1 MYKYANGDPSMTKIK
16 NSLINKIIL
25 EEYNKLLKEA
35 VGALG
40 KNTLKSLLDDFIKIP
55 ALGNQVIRKNV
66 KKSIENAFTKAFNK
80 TNGTTFG
87 KAGKLD
93 FNAWINNPG
102 MNNRQAV
109 QEIARVMWMNRN
121 ANMSEA
127 VLEDFA
133 KRQMRRYNRNAPES
147 GQEVAAQWA
156 KNMHAEAKAIA
167 KSQPKVT
174 KRDVSNKPVRGG
186 FPGDR
191 TITVKKQ
198 TGAKIQPRATIPGAP
213 SPQAGSFTK
222 AEIARFKNYDADLA
236 TAINKKPG
244 AGFGPKDVAPAEDLA
259 RYKFWTQ
266 SGKPKTPTAL
276 KPDPSI
282 KPMATRPLSTQ
293 GGAPKLNLLDAEA
306 AAPKLNNL
314 KMALGGAAVTVA
326 GIATLIFSLSGED
339 EKATIVQQELGDG
352 KSLSPEETEQY
363 ESLLNSS
370 DPNAIRVFM
379 DQEAGENLNSAQR
392 ETLDELILDLEEAQ
406 LKGSE
411 SEESESEESERPEKA
426 IDDAGGPKA
435 AAKKTRTAVE
445 GTPSKEKVIFALEA
459 SKATGSTNYQ
469 KAVAD
474 VQKALVNAGYSVSTM
489 GQTFPWGLNKPVA
502 NESFLKGNSNLIF
515 ENLTKTW
522 GLIKEDK
529 EATSAPGNNWSNE
542 NIKKYQIDGKV
553 GPKTLKAAENF
564 QKAILKANK
573 TEENPTPIGKTGRNK
588 DGVDRI
594 VGRQSWKYL
603 SKYKVGKW
611 TKSLSKAEKTTG
623 KTEPK
628 KNNKK
633 VVPKPGERPVPI
645 KPLQLDEMGY
655 SDMAL
660 AIREI
665 TPKAKG
671 KDPRAAREELFKY
684 WAETSAPDRIS
695 ESGPIKGT
703 LYFCGLLLKLTI
715 AQPVPADLYVRYQ
728 PVDPTA
734 KTKSGAKN
742 LLKLFEKTFGN
753 LKMDGQNLGNFLAM
767 GPNKRSKPAS
777 IKIKD
782 EFLKIANFTKYKNT
796 PEVADIIRH
805 FKNPEVSFADV
816 FTLICDTTSNIVKG
830 AKVASKK
837 NDKKK

>member
-1 MYKYANGDPSMTKIK
+1 MTKIK

-459 SKATGSTNYQ
+459 SKVTGFTNYQ

-529 EATSAPGNNWSNE
+529 EATSAPGNNWSNQD
-542 NIKKYQIDGKV
+542 IKKYQIDGKV

-603 SKYKVGKW
+603 SKYKDSAPQQAK
-611 TKSLSKAEKTTG
+611 KTTAKTGRVDPSNAAINTPGNNIDGSAVGNLASNTAVDGLSHDDMYRSIVKVREQFKKSNVYRGGIRG
-623 KTEPK
+623 K
-628 KNNKK
+628 
-633 VVPKPGERPVPI
+633 R
-645 KPLQLDEMGY
+645 
-655 SDMAL
+655 
-660 AIREI
+660 R
-665 TPKAKG
+665 
-671 KDPRAAREELFKY
+671 ELFKY
-684 WAETSAPDRIS
+684 WSTNYGDKS
-695 ESGPIKGT
+695 EQLGPVRGT
-703 LYFCGLLLKLTI
+703 VAFCGLLVKLI
-715 AQPVPADLYVRYQ
+715 KKNPDR
-728 PVDPTA
+728 
-734 KTKSGAKN
+734 AKN
-742 LLKLFEKTFGN
+742 LLEEFEKTFGKLALTGPDAAALTGQAGAEKRTAAVVPMSMELRRRL
-753 LKMDGQNLGNFLAM
+753 LKL
-767 GPNKRSKPAS
+767 
-777 IKIKD
+777 
-782 EFLKIANFTKYKNT
+782 ANF
-796 PEVADIIRH
+796 E
-805 FKNPEVSFADV
+805 
-816 FTLICDTTSNIVKG
+816 
-830 AKVASKK
+830 ASKEGDHMSDIYGEIMNK
-837 NDKKK
+837 NKNKKKYCY

>member
-1 MYKYANGDPSMTKIK
+1 MTKIK
-16 NSLINKIIL
+16 NSLINKIIS

-55 ALGNQVIRKNV
+55 ALADLAIRKNV
-66 KKSIENAFTKAFNK
+66 KKSIEKAFTNAFNK

-93 FNAWINNPG
+93 FNTWINSPG
-102 MNNRQAV
+102 MNNRKAV
-109 QEIARVMWMNRN
+109 QEIAKSTWMNRN
-121 ANMSEA
+121 ANMSDA

-133 KRQMRRYNRNAPES
+133 KRQMRKYNPKNPET
-147 GQEVAAQWA
+147 GHEVAAQWA

-174 KRDVSNKPVRGG
+174 KRDVSSTPVRGG

-191 TITVKKQ
+191 KITVKSQ
-198 TGAKIQPRATIPGAP
+198 RGAKIQNRSTIPGAP

-222 AEIARFKNYDADLA
+222 AEIARFKNYDAELA
-236 TAINKKPG
+236 TAINKNPG
-244 AGFGPKDVAPAEDLA
+244 AGFGPKDVAPIEDLA

-352 KSLSPEETEQY
+352 ESLSPEEMEQY
-363 ESLLNSS
+363 QNLLDSG
-370 DPNAIRVFM
+370 DPSAIRDFM
-379 DQEAGENLNSAQR
+379 LSIVGGKLDSDQR

-406 LKGSE
+406 AKGSE
-411 SEESESEESERPEKA
+411 PEKSEKPEKA

-489 GQTFPWGLNKPVA
+489 GQTFPWGLNKPIT

-522 GLIKEDK
+522 GLIKEDD
-529 EATSAPGNNWSNE
+529 EATSAPGNNWSDQD
-542 NIKKYQIDGKV
+542 IKKYQIDGKV

-564 QKAILKANK
+564 QKAILRANK
-573 TEENPTPIGKTGRNK
+573 TEDNPTPIGKTGRKK

-594 VGRQSWKYL
+594 VGPQSWKYL
-603 SKYKVGKW
+603 SKYKDGKW
-611 TKSLSKAEKTTG
+611 TKSLSKAGKTTA
-623 KTEPK
+623 KKEPK
-628 KNNKK
+628 KSVKK

-655 SDMAL
+655 SDMAN
-660 AIREI
+660 AIVDV

-671 KDPRAAREELFKY
+671 KAPRAARRELFKY
-684 WAETSAPDRIS
+684 WAETSAPDRI
-695 ESGPIKGT
+695 EQSGPVKGT
-703 LYFCGLLLKLTI
+703 LYFCGLLVKLTI
-715 AQPVPADLYVRYQ
+715 AKPVPAGLGGSRNQ
-728 PVDPTA
+728 PVSPTSV
-734 KTKSGAKN
+734 TKVGAKN

-753 LKMDGQNLGNFLAM
+753 LKMDGQILVNFL
-767 GPNKRSKPAS
+767 GQSVDDLNKPAPIE
-777 IKIKD
+777 IKN
-782 EFLKIANFTKYKNT
+782 EFLKISNFTKYKYW
-796 PEVADIIRH
+796 PEVADIIRDI
-805 FKNPEVSFADV
+805 KNNEVSYADT
-816 FTLICDTTSNIVKG
+816 FKIICDTTSSIIKG
-830 AKVASKK
+830 AKVDSKK
-837 NDKKK
+837 DDEKK